1 MATYDLIERLNTTF
15 REMEHGLLALTERLQ
30 TCRLLAA
37 RVFTLP
43 DVAKGAEHEELNT
56 IEVEQHIGQEA
67 VELTLAHY
75 RHLFIQQQ
83 SEKRSSKA
91 AVRLPGVICL
101 QCDGAL
107 REEIETQIAHIN
119 TLKVAFE
126 KIITEESGLPPAA
139 RFEWVHRQLPGLI
152 TLNAYRSLTVLRQ
165 PATLRFGWAN
175 KHIIKNFTRND
186 VLSLLEKS
194 LKSPRTVAPW
204 SREQWIERLEE
215 EYDTIAALPPDARLK
230 IKRPVKVQ
238 PIARVWYAGQQKQVQ
253 YACPTP
259 MIALFD
265 AEQGAMV
272 PDIGELLNYD
282 ADNIQHRYKPQ
293 AQPLRLII
301 PRLHL
306 YVAE

>member
-15 REMEHGLLALTERLQ
+15 REIEQALLTLTGQLQ
-30 TCRLLAA
+30 DCRLLAA
-37 RVFTLP
+37 RVFSLP
-43 DVAKGAEHEELNT
+43 DVAKGAEHDPLNT
-56 IEVEQHIGQEA
+56 IEVTQHIGKA
-67 VELTLAHY
+67 ALDLTLQHY
-75 RHLFIQQQ
+75 RRFFIQQQ
-83 SEKRSSKA
+83 SENRSSKA

-101 QCDGAL
+101 QMDTAT
-107 REEIETQIAHIN
+107 REAIEAQITHIN
-119 TLKVAFE
+119 TLKAAFE
-126 KIITEESGLPPAA
+126 KIVTVESGLAPAA

-152 TLNAYRSLTVLRQ
+152 TLNAYRSLTVLRH

-175 KHIIKNFTRND
+175 KHIIKNFTRD
-186 VLSLLEKS
+186 EILAQLEKS

-204 SREQWIERLEE
+204 SREQWIERLEQ
-215 EYDTIAALPPDARLK
+215 EYHSIASLPADTRLK

-259 MIALFD
+259 LIALYD
-265 AEQGAMV
+265 TDQGAVV

-282 ADNIQHRYKPQ
+282 AENVQHRYKPQ
-293 AQPLRLII
+293 AQPLQLII

-306 YVAE
+306 YVAP